1 MENDVIDIQS
11 AKERFMGNE
20 ALYKK
25 FLFRFPDSTVMTE
38 LEQHLAENNIEDAF
52 RDAHTMKGMVGN
64 LSLYKL
70 MNSAS
75 KVTES
80 LRQGNRPEEE
90 ELEDLRETYRAAVNT
105 VKAIMENDEALF

>member
-1 MENDVIDIQS
+1 MNHEVIDIPS

-25 FLFRFPDSTVMTE
+25 FLFRFPDSSLMTE
-38 LEQHLAENNIEDAF
+38 LEQHLAEKNVEDAF

-70 MNSAS
+70 MDSAS
-75 KVTES
+75 KVTEI
-80 LRQGNRPEEE
+80 LRAGELPKEEMDE
-90 ELEDLRETYRAAVNT
+90 LREAYRTALDT
-105 VKAIMENDEALF
+105 VKAIMEKDEALF